1 MIKNLIIAAKFL
13 KRQLVLNLII
23 LIEVILSVVILT
35 ELFVYVSDRI
45 DNQRAAKELYND
57 ELYVLQEFEYYLPNE
72 EDIIE
77 RLKADPAV
85 KKAGS
90 ASALNCMADGRNLR
104 LGLYDSDLI
113 DLYRPKLSEGEWLS
127 AYSGEYEA
135 CPAVVSSHT
144 GLHAGSVTE
153 ILVANKETIKI
164 QVAGVLASPTQY
176 LLPTGMSNSIDS
188 FISQQPVIL
197 LSSAQNPNLRQLL
210 ITDGAP
216 IRVLFLLT
224 DMTKDQLAAK
234 YNKYGSIQSINDM
247 IRRYIKDSNELI
259 ASEVLLFVLFF
270 LLASIVI
277 LSTEVIHSMSCR
289 KSYTIYYLLGMR
301 WEKCVWIEFARHIV
315 LIIIIIGIS
324 ILMDKYGM
332 LQTAW
337 LSSGRHVLFYV
348 LLFVYLIAIFFGTSA
363 AFIRSLLHHDISVSL
378 KTLNGGE

>member
-23 LIEVILSVVILT
+23 LIEVILSIVMLT

-176 LLPTGMSNSIDS
+176 LLPTGMSSSIDS

-197 LSSAQNPNLRQLL
+197 LSSAQNPNLRQLS
-210 ITDGAP
+210 ITDGSP
-216 IRVLFLLT
+216 IQVLFLLT
-224 DMTKDQLAAK
+224 DMTKD
-234 YNKYGSIQSINDM
+234 
-247 IRRYIKDSNELI
+247 
-259 ASEVLLFVLFF
+259 
-270 LLASIVI
+270 
-277 LSTEVIHSMSCR
+277 
-289 KSYTIYYLLGMR
+289 
-301 WEKCVWIEFARHIV
+301 
-315 LIIIIIGIS
+315 
-324 ILMDKYGM
+324 
-332 LQTAW
+332 
-337 LSSGRHVLFYV
+337 
-348 LLFVYLIAIFFGTSA
+348 
-363 AFIRSLLHHDISVSL
+363 
-378 KTLNGGE
+378 